1 MRKIVDSRAGNSR
14 RNGSLS
20 YGLGTTRLYSEK
32 NEMYLGKKSE
42 VRRVGEIVFVAQLD
56 SAVQPGRTTPRSGY
70 ATKDQDRTDRA
81 SPGQGRGD

>member
-32 NEMYLGKKSE
+32 NEMFLGKKSE
-42 VRRVGEIVFVAQLD
+42 VRRVGETVFVAQLD
-56 SAVQPGRTTPRSGY
+56 SAVNQ
-70 ATKDQDRTDRA
+70 AEQLHDQVTRRKTRIA
-81 SPGQGRGD
+81 QIALRLERV